1 MIPLSSCLNIE
12 KLIESRTREDSSFQ
26 ARATQKCSPRELRTL
41 TGVCSRQLLGVGCS
55 GILRPETSA
64 RREQYTGESEI
75 TYCLQFAS
83 HIIRSPLLYNEYSYF
98 RFIFLLFLV

>member
-55 GILRPETSA
+55 GTAAGDIGPVNSTPA
-64 RREQYTGESEI
+64 NQK
-75 TYCLQFAS
+75 
-83 HIIRSPLLYNEYSYF
+83 
-98 RFIFLLFLV
+98 